1 MRALAKRL
9 VSDQSGAIA
18 AIYALALPALIVAG
32 GVAFDYARLVS
43 LDTEL
48 QNAADQ
54 SALAAASQLDGE
66 TGACS
71 RASAAVAAAGLVT
84 NNTLFA
90 NDGNASGISI
100 TVPSEPTCDATGR
113 IRFYQDQAKANAA
126 TNDGNANFVEVV
138 VNTRTAKYA
147 LTPIVGVLTSGA
159 IDATAMAG
167 VGSAICR
174 VPPLMICNPDPSLP
188 FNADGKK
195 GWGVQVTAKGNGS
208 WGAGDFGFL
217 QVGAGQKA
225 DLETALAFGTTTYDC
240 APATG
245 NFPQSGNAQGLYSA
259 LNTRFDMY
267 DTSGATL
274 GNCQSSDCPPA
285 SNVLK
290 DIVKP
295 DAGTTG
301 NACKTHINQGWRLPP
316 SDRRFWPKARADT
329 TMGVTLMEQLN
340 NTTNSP
346 LIDAMGLPRDL
357 CHYDSYSTRCTTL
370 TGLTNDTYNRFG
382 NGLWARGD
390 YFNKYHNGRTPVN
403 AGTMTRYD
411 TYKWELANGYTAS
424 ISGSSAGS
432 AKQYSAPICS
442 SLSSG
447 GIDRRVLTVAVVS
460 NCTSLTGVS
469 VKVVVDEWVDMFLVE
484 PVFDGRGN
492 GALADSI
499 YMEVIA
505 ESTIGGSGGATGPQ
519 TIRKDVPY
527 LIE

>member
-1 MRALAKRL
+1 MRSLAKRL
-9 VSDQSGAIA
+9 WSEESGAIA
-18 AIYALALPALIVAG
+18 PVFALALPALIVVG
-32 GVAFDYARLVS
+32 GLAFDYSRLVS

-66 TGACS
+66 PGACE

-84 NNTLFA
+84 NDTLFA
-90 NDGNASGISI
+90 NDGNASGLSI
-100 TVPSEPTCDATGR
+100 TVPSEPACDAIGR
-113 IRFYQDQAKANAA
+113 IRFYQDKAKATAA
-126 TNDGNANFVEVV
+126 TDDGNANFVEVI
-138 VNTRTAKYA
+138 VNTRTAQYA
-147 LTPIVGVLTSGA
+147 LTPVVGAFTSGA
-159 IDATAMAG
+159 IDAAAMAG

-174 VPPLMICNPDPSLP
+174 VPPLMICNPDPSQP

-195 GWGVQVTAKGNGS
+195 GWGVQVTAKGNGA

-217 QVGAGQKA
+217 QVGAGHKA
-225 DLETALAFGTTTYDC
+225 DLEKALAFGITTYDC

-245 NFPQSGNAQGLYSA
+245 TFPQSGNAQGLYNA
-259 LNTRFDMY
+259 INTRFDMY
-267 DTSGATL
+267 DTSGTPL

-290 DIVKP
+290 DIVKA
-295 DAGTTG
+295 DASTTG
-301 NACKTHINQGWRLPP
+301 NACKTHISQGWRLPP
-316 SDRRFWPKARADT
+316 ADRRFWPKDRALT
-329 TMGVTLMEQLN
+329 TAGVTLMEEVN
-340 NTTNSP
+340 DTANSP
-346 LIDAMGLPRDL
+346 SIDAMGLPHDL
-357 CHYDSYSTRCTTL
+357 CHYDSYAAACKTL

-390 YFNKYHNGRTPVN
+390 YFNKYHSGRTPVN
-403 AGTMTRYD
+403 AGTMTRYE
-411 TYKWELANGYTAS
+411 TYLWELANGHAAS
-424 ISGSSAGS
+424 ISGTSAGS
-432 AKQYSAPICS
+432 ATQYSVPICS
-442 SLSSG
+442 ALSSG

-460 NCTSLTGVS
+460 NCALLSGVS
-469 VKVVVDEWVDMFLVE
+469 TKVVVDEWVEMFLVE

-499 YMEVIA
+499 YMEVIG